1 MGKECGQLTEE
12 KQLAKKLLEKRD
24 ANLKGIQI
32 NKKENLWWKTF
43 LTCQIGKDLK
53 QIHASKQCKNFSGV
67 KKTTCS
73 YYLTQ

>member
-32 NKKENLWWKTF
+32 NKKENL
-43 LTCQIGKDLK
+43 
-53 QIHASKQCKNFSGV
+53 
-67 KKTTCS
+67 
-73 YYLTQ
+73 